1 MKIVGCVIAIF
12 LGSALYLRAD
22 DQTVTLPDIIQ
33 GAQQW
38 AQENLDT
45 NFLNSLPQMDT
56 QQVQKYLQQMQA
68 QFQGDYVVNL
78 AALRQTAQAILPF
91 LESREDTRPYAAWL
105 KSQMDYLEVADE
117 IRVSIPPPIAPP
129 LGQTN
134 QAPPVVQNPSP
145 QKERELWTKQVSAE
159 PWPAGAKKYV
169 PELKPVFLAQK
180 VPPQL
185 VWLAE
190 VESSFD
196 RSAESPVGAAGL
208 FQLMPDTAKRF
219 GLSLWP
225 LDQRFQP
232 EPSANASAQY
242 LKQLHDR
249 FGDWRL
255 ALAAYNAGEGRVQKL
270 LDRYQTRSYDE
281 IASHL
286 PAETQ
291 MYVPRVEAV
300 IKQREGLNLEELSL
314 PQS

>member
-1 MKIVGCVIAIF
+1 MKIVVCVLAIF
-12 LGSALYLRAD
+12 LSGALFLRAAD
-22 DQTVTLPDIIQ
+22 DPTVTLPDIVQ

-38 AQENLDT
+38 AQNNLDT
-45 NFLNSLPQMDT
+45 NFLNSLPPVDA
-56 QQVQKYLQQMQA
+56 QQVQQFLRETQT

-78 AALRQTAQAILPF
+78 AALRQTAQTVLPF
-91 LESREDTRPYAAWL
+91 LESREDTQPYAAWL

-117 IRVSIPPPIAPP
+117 IRLSIPPPAT
-129 LGQTN
+129 QTN
-134 QAPPVVQNPSP
+134 QAPPLASNPSP
-145 QKERELWTKQVSAE
+145 QKERELWTKKVSSE
-159 PWPAGAKKYV
+159 PWPAAAKKYV

-180 VPPQL
+180 VPAEL

-225 LDQRFQP
+225 RDQRFQP
-232 EPSANASAQY
+232 EPSATASAQY
-242 LKQLHDR
+242 LRQLHDR

-255 ALAAYNAGEGRVQKL
+255 ALAAYNTGEGRVQKL
-270 LDRYQTRSYDE
+270 LDRYQTHSYDG
-281 IASHL
+281 IAAHL

-300 IKQREGLNLEELSL
+300 IKQREGVKLEELSL